1 MSKKLLSFLIIF
13 SVIIACKPD
22 EEKDT
27 FWESITISELYNP
40 FVFVFS
46 NSDLAVCADHAQ
58 PKLESILKGEEAG
71 ISPERVNGVMMYP
84 SLLDNQYSYIAE
96 EIKFLFDINGN
107 NTLETWPAYF
117 NSMKCYNIDS
127 TNWLN
132 SIQTQQTNLSSIK
145 LGLDHAINGNEL
157 RVYVRGQYLSPAN
170 NTSIAAYVYRKSELG
185 MQETESGKQLITFK
199 NKIIGA
205 MTPTF
210 GKLIA
215 NGNAGDEIREIVSY
229 SLGAETLSNLGV
241 VVILYEMEGIKPKAV
256 INSARLENF

>member
-27 FWESITISELYNP
+27 FWESITTSDFYNP
-40 FVFVFS
+40 FIFVFS
-46 NSDLAVCADHAQ
+46 NSDLAICADHAQ
-58 PKLESILKGEEAG
+58 PKLESIITGQETG

-117 NSMKCYNIDS
+117 NNMTCYNIDS
-127 TNWLN
+127 TSWLN
-132 SIQTQQTNLSSIK
+132 SIQTQHNSLASIK
-145 LGLDHAINGNEL
+145 LGLDHAINDNEL
-157 RVYVRGQYLSPAN
+157 RIYARGQYLSPGI

-185 MQETESGKQLITFK
+185 MQETAAGKQLTTFK
-199 NKIIGA
+199 NKVIGS

-210 GKLIA
+210 GKIIA
-215 NGNAGDEIREIVSY
+215 NGNAGDEIREILTF

-241 VVILYEMEGIKPKAV
+241 VVVLYQMEGIKPISV
-256 INSARLENF
+256 INSAKLENF